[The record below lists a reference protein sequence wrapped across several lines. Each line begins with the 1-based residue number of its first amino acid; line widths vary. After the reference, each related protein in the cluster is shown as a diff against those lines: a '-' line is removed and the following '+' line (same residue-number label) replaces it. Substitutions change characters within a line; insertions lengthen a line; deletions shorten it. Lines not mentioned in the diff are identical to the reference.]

1 MSQSNLQNLP
11 FVSPIFQPLP
21 APISSLRTYLLPI
34 HGPCAN
40 QPLTFTD
47 KATWMGCG
55 QHVPNVMDAIPQ
67 DQWCTCEPKVE
78 KKGQQYPPAGS
89 VLSACG
95 VM

>member
-1 MSQSNLQNLP
+1 MA
-11 FVSPIFQPLP
+11 FVLT
-21 APISSLRTYLLPI
+21 RT
-34 HGPCAN
+34 
-40 QPLTFTD
+40 LTFTD
-47 KATWMGCG
+47 KSTWMGCG